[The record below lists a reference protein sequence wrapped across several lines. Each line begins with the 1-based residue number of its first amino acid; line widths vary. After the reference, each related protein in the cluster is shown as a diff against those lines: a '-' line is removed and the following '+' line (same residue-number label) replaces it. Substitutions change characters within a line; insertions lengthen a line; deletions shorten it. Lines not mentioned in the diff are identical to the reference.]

1 MNKKNI
7 IKMGTAGLCMLML
20 TGCGGQN
27 KKTYDQ
33 AVTDLEQGS
42 YDYALEGYKS
52 SITAGY
58 KSAQSYRGAGIAS
71 LHLGNYQDAIDYLT
85 SGLNDEKAG
94 KTLKKDMLAYRATAE
109 LKSELFDAAMADCQ
123 TIAED
128 YAMDADTYYL
138 TGCVA
143 LAMDSYDEASTN
155 FTDAYDADASYEMA
169 IEIYEAYLE
178 KDMEADGT
186 RYLET
191 ALQTEAKNKK
201 STEGIL
207 LLGIVYKSQGDTAN
221 ARAMYQQY
229 IETEGSSPA
238 KGYNGLALCDID
250 DGNYDN
256 ALTDITN
263 GLADAS
269 TEEMQDLLYN
279 EVVVYEKKLDFATAL
294 SKIQEYLKMFPDDEN
309 ASKEL
314 IFLQSRN
321 GG

>member
-1 MNKKNI
+1 MKKFSQL
-7 IKMGTAGLCMLML
+7 AVPYVVWAALML
-20 TGCGGQN
+20 VLPMLLIAMYSFT
-27 KKTYDQ
+27 
-33 AVTDLEQGS
+33 EQGN
-42 YDYALEGYKS
+42 
-52 SITAGY
+52 SIVSF
-58 KSAQSYRGAGIAS
+58 KF
-71 LHLGNYQDAIDYLT
+71 
-85 SGLNDEKAG
+85 
-94 KTLKKDMLAYRATAE
+94 TLDHYVK
-109 LKSELFDAAMADCQ
+109 F
-123 TIAED
+123 
-128 YAMDADTYYL
+128 
-138 TGCVA
+138 
-143 LAMDSYDEASTN
+143 
-155 FTDAYDADASYEMA
+155 FTDPDFLIILWRSIWIA
-169 IEIYEAYLE
+169 IKTTI
-178 KDMEADGT
+178 
-186 RYLET
+186 
-191 ALQTEAKNKK
+191 
-201 STEGIL
+201 ICL
-207 LLGIVYKSQGDTAN
+207 LLGYPIAYYIARSSERAQNLLVLCITIPMWINMLVRTYAWIGLLSEGGLVSRILGFFGLGNMSLLYTQGAVLLGMVYKAQGDTAN

>member
-109 LKSELFDAAMADCQ
+109 MKSELFDAAMADCQ

-128 YAMDADTYYL
+128 YAMDADTY
-138 TGCVA
+138 
-143 LAMDSYDEASTN
+143 
-155 FTDAYDADASYEMA
+155 YEMA

-191 ALQTEAKNKK
+191 ALQTEAKTADDYCDRGKAYYYMQDYSNAKKELTEAVNKK

-207 LLGIVYKSQGDTAN
+207 LL
-221 ARAMYQQY
+221 
-229 IETEGSSPA
+229 
-238 KGYNGLALCDID
+238 D

-256 ALTDITN
+256 ALADITN

>member
-1 MNKKNI
+1 
-7 IKMGTAGLCMLML
+7 
-20 TGCGGQN
+20 
-27 KKTYDQ
+27 
-33 AVTDLEQGS
+33 
-42 YDYALEGYKS
+42 
-52 SITAGY
+52 
-58 KSAQSYRGAGIAS
+58 
-71 LHLGNYQDAIDYLT
+71 
-85 SGLNDEKAG
+85 
-94 KTLKKDMLAYRATAE
+94 
-109 LKSELFDAAMADCQ
+109 
-123 TIAED
+123 
-128 YAMDADTYYL
+128 
-138 TGCVA
+138 
-143 LAMDSYDEASTN
+143 
-155 FTDAYDADASYEMA
+155 MA

-191 ALQTEAKNKK
+191 ALKTEAKTADDYCDRGKAYYYMQDYSNAKKELTEAVNKK

-207 LLGIVYKSQGDTAN
+207 LLGMVYKAQGDTAN

-256 ALTDITN
+256 ALADITN